1 MATIL
6 LESKSASTIKLL
18 MELAKKL
25 GVKMTIID
33 NSDIEDMKLGQFMD
47 DVRTNEFIDEVS
59 IIKNLLRDKYKN

>member
-6 LESKSASTIKLL
+6 LEGKSASTIKLL

-47 DVRTNEFIDEVS
+47 EARTNTFVEEEEILKKLSE
-59 IIKNLLRDKYKN
+59 K

>member
-6 LESKSASTIKLL
+6 LEGKSASTIKLL
-18 MELAKKL
+18 MELAHKL

-47 DVRTNEFIDEVS
+47 EARTNTLVEEKEILKKLSE
-59 IIKNLLRDKYKN
+59 K

>member
-6 LESKSASTIKLL
+6 LEGKSASTIKLL

-33 NSDIEDMKLGQFMD
+33 NADIEDMKLGQFID
-47 DVRTNEFIDEVS
+47 DVRTNELVEEEEVLN
-59 IIKNLLRDKYKN
+59 KLTEK

>member
-6 LESKSASTIKLL
+6 LEGKSASTIKLL